1 MSEIH
6 RNTESHNNAVSNNTA
21 NNNNTESKKVEST
34 TQENR
39 KLDSN
44 GEEIVWE
51 MRRSFHIGNKIYR
64 IYFLIIS
71 IIVCSGITYT
81 IFWTAS
87 PLNGFRG
94 LFLILF
100 VLVGYYVFLSEIL
113 GLFNFKRL
121 YITDNHL
128 IIEKYIGKKAILQ
141 LGSFYA
147 HSSRLPTNPSSPK
160 LTKDLCLTF
169 FLQNK
174 EFRIDESNLSYDNT
188 TDELVNKLN
197 VIFEPYITQYLLNLD
212 EKQYS
217 KVKNDTFI
225 KNEISYFK
233 EIDKLREEQT
243 NNG

>member
-1 MSEIH
+1 MNEKQ
-6 RNTESHNNAVSNNTA
+6 EKNA
-21 NNNNTESKKVEST
+21 ESK
-34 TQENR
+34 

-44 GEEIVWE
+44 GDEIVWE
-51 MRRSFHIGNKIYR
+51 MKRSFHIGNKIYR

-71 IIVCSGITYT
+71 IIVCSSITHA

-100 VLVGYYVFLSEIL
+100 VLVTYYLFLSQIL

-121 YITDNHL
+121 YITNNYL

-147 HSSRLPTNPSSPK
+147 HSSRLPTNTNPSNPK
-160 LTKDLCLTF
+160 LTNDLCLTF
-169 FLQNK
+169 FSQNN

-188 TDELVNKLN
+188 IDELANKLN

-233 EIDKLREEQT
+233 EIDKLREEKR
-243 NNG
+243 NND